1 MRRRVA
7 AGETSGVRCRIFAV
21 ALSAALVAG
30 CGGGSQEQPP
40 QPPRTPPDPGF
51 TGTGTTGSARPVD
64 IGGRSLFVECHG
76 SGSPTVLLEAGLGGS
91 SKSWVT
97 VMPAL
102 RRVTRTCAYDRA
114 GLGSSVAMPGVHD
127 AGDEVADLDR
137 LLARAGIPPPYVLV
151 GHSYGGLLV
160 RMFARTHQRDTAG
173 IVLVDSMGAD
183 QTRRQLALWPRSEA
197 AAARRTVAQRVIDG
211 VDLRKGENLAG
222 GIRTLGGIPL
232 VVITA
237 GREDPAAAA
246 LPTPLRHALRQLWGR
261 MQDELA
267 ALSPDHVHAV
277 AVRSGHVVQSPDGQ
291 PAVVVRAVRAVVRA
305 VRDGTRLPPCPQ
317 LYAALAVQCAR

>member
-1 MRRRVA
+1 VRRR
-7 AGETSGVRCRIFAV
+7 ILAV

-30 CGGGSQEQPP
+30 CGGAAKE

-64 IGGRSLFVECHG
+64 IGGRTLFVECHG
-76 SGSPTVLLEAGLGGS
+76 SGSPTVLLEAGFGGS

-102 RRVTRTCAYDRA
+102 SRITRTCAYDRA

-127 AGDEVADLDR
+127 ASDEVDDLGR
-137 LLARAGIPPPYVLV
+137 LLAQASIPPPYVLV

-173 IVLVDSMGAD
+173 LVLVDSMGAD
-183 QTRRQLALWPRSEA
+183 QTRRELAVWPRSEA
-197 AAARRTVAQRVIDG
+197 PDARRLRAQRVVDG
-211 VDLRKGENLAG
+211 VDLRESEDLAG
-222 GIRTLGGIPL
+222 GIRTLGRIPL

-237 GREDPAAAA
+237 GQEDSQTAA
-246 LPTPLRHALRQLWGR
+246 LPAHLRHVLRRLWIR
-261 MQDELA
+261 MQAELA
-267 ALSPDHVHAV
+267 ALSSDHVHVV
-277 AVRSGHVVQSPDGQ
+277 ALRSGHVVQSPDGQ
-291 PAVVVRAVRAVVRA
+291 PKVVVEGVRAVVRA
-305 VRDGTRLPPCPQ
+305 VRDRSRLPSCPQ
-317 LYAALAVQCAR
+317 VFGGSGVLCAG